1 MVGGPW
7 TQADVNAAG
16 TRPGLYINFIA
27 AAVAAVSPGVR
38 GIVGIIS
45 ESDWGN
51 PNAIVELASIGASE
65 DAYTNDEDAT
75 ARLFNLTRLCF
86 LGGALTIKAARV
98 MNTTNAV
105 KATLNLNDTDGGG
118 GTDTIRIDALY
129 EGTFGNNLGLI
140 IGDDPL
146 DAAET
151 RVQVFVENLLVHEV
165 ISTVGH
171 GNAGFTDEIV
181 ALLTALNSPWITA
194 TKLVDGLNDLANL
207 ATETALASGANGDAV
222 TASEFT
228 TVLDLFSA
236 DRVNLITT
244 DSAVA
249 AIQTVVGDWAIA
261 RRAEGYR
268 IIAVLGSDTSDAAAT
283 ITTDAQAFND
293 ESVVYTGPGAVM
305 PNVAGA
311 STTYNGA
318 TIASM
323 VAGIIAGTI
332 GRAVT
337 FISLPTGT
345 DVETAFTN
353 AQVKTALAGGVLVIS
368 QNPIATSPGARIERG
383 LTTLFNP
390 TVPPDIADFR
400 LIRTLRIV
408 DSIGD
413 ALTTAAANLIIGV
426 QLNDAFGQE
435 SVIDIIKDFLDTRVS
450 ARDILDNY
458 TVVIDDS
465 EDNSGS
471 NLFILIGIQPIDAI
485 EMIFTTITIN

>member
-7 TQADVNAAG
+7 TPADVNAAG
-16 TRPGLYINFIA
+16 TRPGFYMNFISA
-27 AAVAAVSPGVR
+27 AIAAVSPGVR

-45 ESDWGN
+45 ESDWGT

-118 GTDTIRIDALY
+118 GTDVIRIDALY
-129 EGTFGNNLGLI
+129 EGTFGNNIGLI

-151 RVQVFVENLLVHEV
+151 RVQVFVESALVHEV

-171 GNAGFTDEIV
+171 GNAGFVDEIV
-181 ALLTALNSPWITA
+181 ALLTALSSPWITA

-207 ATETALASGANGDAV
+207 ATETSLASGANGDAV

-228 TVLDLFSA
+228 TVLNLFSA

-261 RRAEGYR
+261 RRSEGYR
-268 IIAVLGSDTSDAAAT
+268 VIAALGSDTADTAAG

-318 TIASM
+318 TIAVM
-323 VAGIIAGTI
+323 VAGIIAGTT

-337 FISLPTGT
+337 FISLPTAT
-345 DVETAFTN
+345 DVETALTN

-390 TVPPDIADFR
+390 TGDDIADFK

-408 DSIGD
+408 DGIGD
-413 ALTTAAANLIIGV
+413 ALTTASANLIIGV
-426 QLNDAFGQE
+426 QLNDAVGQE
-435 SVIDIIKDFLDTRVS
+435 SVIDIIKDFLDTRVA

-471 NLFILIGIQPIDAI
+471 NLFLLIGIQPIDAI